1 MADEFD
7 KENQEDDD
15 MMLGGDAEA
24 HSDYV
29 IPDRNDE
36 SVRFHLPGMY
46 QNWYLDYA
54 SYVILD
60 RSVPHISDG
69 LKPVQRRIL
78 HTMKELDDGRYNKVA
93 NIVGATMSYHPHGD
107 ASIKDALV
115 TLGQADLLIDCQ
127 GNWGNTLTGDDA
139 AAARYIEARL
149 SKFALEVVYSPKVTE
164 WELSYDGRHKEPV
177 TLPVKFPLL
186 LAQGVEGIAVGL
198 SSKILPHNF
207 IEILNASIAYL
218 RGEEFQLYPDFA
230 TGGLVDVSRYN
241 DGARGG
247 SVKIRAKISKLD
259 NKTLVITEIPFG
271 KTTKTLI
278 ESILKAGERGK
289 IKIKSV
295 DDNTAANAEIV
306 IHLLPGVSPD
316 KTIDALYACTDCEVR
331 VSPNCCVIQDQKP
344 QFTTVSK
351 VLADSADQTKEI
363 LRRELGIQ
371 RAELLE
377 RLFFIS
383 LEKWFIE
390 ERVYKDKEFENSKTE
405 EEAIA
410 HIDRRLEPLKPKL
423 LREVTHDDYLK
434 LLEIKMRRITKFNS
448 DKAND
453 TMNAIKED
461 IKDIDYNL
469 THLVDFTISWFEML
483 RDKYGE
489 GRERKT
495 EIRNFETI
503 METKVVEANQKLYVD
518 YEEGFIGTGSDM
530 KQHEFLCNCS
540 DIDDVIIF
548 FKNGIYKVM
557 KVASK
562 IFVGKNI
569 MHIAIFKKN
578 DKRTVYNA
586 VYRDGKTSLYYMKRF
601 SATGL
606 TRNKDYDITQ
616 GKEGSKV
623 IYFTANPNGE
633 AEIIR
638 VVLKQKARMKVLA
651 LEKNFGDLAIKGR
664 QSRGNLL
671 SKNEIAK
678 ITLKQR
684 GGSTLG
690 GRKVYFDAVVGRL
703 NYDGHGDYLGEFA
716 NDDLILVIYKNGDF
730 YTCNFDISNHFDA
743 DILRIEKF
751 KQHKIWSVALYDA
764 DQKYDYIKR
773 FQLEPTNKRTSFL
786 GENPES
792 RIILMSDQAF
802 PLFRVIYGGADEYRE
817 NQTIDVAEFIGEKSF
832 KAKGKRISTWTISEI
847 VELPPTRFPEPEEE
861 ETPSEEFSDDD
872 EEIDEDEAR
881 KEQLRREILASSGG
895 KVDDDDDTPMP
906 ETDENGQLSLF

>member
-1 MADEFD
+1 MADDFNKDSE
-7 KENQEDDD
+7 EDDD
-15 MMLGGDAEA
+15 LMLGGDAEA

-60 RSVPHISDG
+60 RSVPHVSDG

-115 TLGQADLLIDCQ
+115 NLGQNDLLIDCQ
-127 GNWGNTLTGDDA
+127 GNWGNILTGDEA

-149 SKFALEVVYSPKVTE
+149 SKFALEVLYSPKITE

-207 IEILNASIAYL
+207 NEILDASIAYL
-218 RGEEFQLYPDFA
+218 RGEDFLLYPDFP
-230 TGGLVDVSRYN
+230 TGGSIDVSKYN
-241 DGARGG
+241 DGCRGG

-271 KTTKTLI
+271 KTTTSIK
-278 ESILKAGERGK
+278 ESILKANERGK
-289 IKIKSV
+289 IKLKNI
-295 DDNTAANAEIV
+295 DDNTAATAEIV
-306 IHLLPGVSPD
+306 IHLPAGVSPD

-351 VLADSADQTKEI
+351 ILRDSTDQTKDI

-371 RAELLE
+371 REELLE

-390 ERVYKDKEFENSKTE
+390 ERIYKEKEYETAKDKDTLVAFVDKK
-405 EEAIA
+405 
-410 HIDRRLEPLKPKL
+410 LEPLKPKL
-423 LREVTHDDYLK
+423 IREVTREDIEK
-434 LLEIKMRRITKFNS
+434 LFEIRMIRITKFNS

-453 TMNAIKED
+453 TMKAIKAD
-461 IKDIDYNL
+461 ISDIDYNL
-469 THLVDFTISWFEML
+469 THLVDYTISWFEML
-483 RDKYGE
+483 KEKYGE

-503 METKVVEANQKLYVD
+503 METKVVEANQKLYINR
-518 YEEGFIGTGSDM
+518 EEGFIGTNLKHD
-530 KQHEFLCNCS
+530 EFVCNCS

-548 FKNGIYKVM
+548 FKDGKYKIM
-557 KVASK
+557 KVADK
-562 IFVGKNI
+562 LYVGKNI
-569 MHIAIFKKN
+569 IHIAIFKRN

-586 VYRDGKTSLYYMKRF
+586 VYRDGKSSLYYMKRF

-606 TRNKDYDITQ
+606 TRNKEYDITQ
-616 GKEGSKV
+616 GKEGSRIV
-623 IYFTANPNGE
+623 YFTANPNGE
-633 AEIIR
+633 AEVIK
-638 VVLKQKARMKVLA
+638 VLLKPKARMKVMA
-651 LEKNFGDLAIKGR
+651 LEKNFGDIAIKGR

-690 GRKVYFDAVVGRL
+690 GRKVWFDMDVARL
-703 NYDGHGDYLGEFA
+703 NYDGRGELLGEFV

-730 YTCNFDISNHFDA
+730 YTCNFDASNHFDP

-751 KQHKIWSVALYDA
+751 KPHKIWSVALYDA
-764 DQKYDYIKR
+764 EQKYDYIKR
-773 FQLEPTNKRTSFL
+773 FKLEPSNKRISFL
-786 GENPES
+786 GENPQS
-792 RIILMSDQAF
+792 SLILISDEVY
-802 PLFRVIYGGADEYRE
+802 PLFKVVYGGDDAYRE
-817 NQTIDVAEFIGEKSF
+817 SQTIDVSEFVGEKSF
-832 KAKGKRISTWTISEI
+832 KAKGKRISTWNIAEI
-847 VELPPTRFPEPEEE
+847 TELPPERFPEE
-861 ETPSEEFSDDD
+861 SEEIVSEYSDD
-872 EEIDEDEAR
+872 EEDAVDEDELR
-881 KEQLRREILASSGG
+881 KEHLRQEILNSSGDQES
-895 KVDDDDDTPMP
+895 DDSGNDLP
-906 ETDENGQLSLF
+906 EAESDENGQMSLF